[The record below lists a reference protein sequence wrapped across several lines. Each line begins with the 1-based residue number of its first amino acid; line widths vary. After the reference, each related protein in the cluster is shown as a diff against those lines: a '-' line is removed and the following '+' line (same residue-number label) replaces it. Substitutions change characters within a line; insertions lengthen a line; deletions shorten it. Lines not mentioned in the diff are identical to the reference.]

1 MSSDPLVSVVVPSYY
16 RNDLLRS
23 ALDSVEDQ
31 TYSNIET
38 IVVDDSGEAF
48 AESTA
53 AEYDV
58 TYIAHEENK
67 GSQGAR
73 NTALQEASGD
83 YIQLLDD
90 DDALHPEKIE
100 KQIELLES
108 SPDVGVA
115 YCGINNRR
123 GNDVLPTPRPDR
135 SSLERALR
143 IGWPTAV
150 NTALFI
156 DTDMMEKILPLQSRR
171 SADDI
176 GMKIELAQHTE
187 FDFVN
192 KVLVDIG
199 GSEGNMSG
207 NLGFVKDIEEMIE
220 EYDYLYDE
228 FPPEVRRAALCQA
241 YEWRC
246 YRTLNEQ
253 VWSASAIISILK
265 ANYYAEELEPK
276 LFGSAFASLFGKPGI
291 DFAAELYSKV
301 SQ

>member
-31 TYSNIET
+31 TYNNIET

-48 AESTA
+48 AESA
-53 AEYDV
+53 AADYDV
-58 TYIAHEENK
+58 TYIAHEQNR

-73 NTALQEASGD
+73 NTALREASGE
-83 YIQLLDD
+83 YVQLLDD
-90 DDALHPEKIE
+90 DDALYPEKIE
-100 KQIELLES
+100 KQVELLES

-150 NTALFI
+150 NTALLI
-156 DTDMMEKILPLQSRR
+156 DADVIEKIFPLQTRR

-187 FDFVN
+187 FDFVDE
-192 KVLVDIG
+192 VLVDIG

-207 NLGFVKDIEEMIE
+207 DIGFVKDIEEMIE
-220 EYDYLYDE
+220 EYDHLYDE
-228 FPPEVRRAALCQA
+228 FPPEVRRAALSQA

-276 LFGSAFASLFGKPGI
+276 LAGSTIASLFGKPGVDI
-291 DFAAELYSKV
+291 AAKVYSRLN
-301 SQ
+301 

>member
-23 ALDSVEDQ
+23 ALDSVGDQ
-31 TYSNIET
+31 TYDNIET
-38 IVVDDSGEAF
+38 IVVDDSGEAY
-48 AESTA
+48 AESAA

-58 TYIAHEENK
+58 TYIAHDENK

-73 NTALQEASGD
+73 NTALREAAGD
-83 YIQLLDD
+83 YVQLLDD
-90 DDALHPEKIE
+90 DDALYPAKIE
-100 KQIELLES
+100 KQVELLES

-123 GNDVLPTPRPDR
+123 SNDVFPTPRPEQ

-156 DTDMMEKILPLQSRR
+156 DGNVMESILPLQSRR

-199 GSEGNMSG
+199 GSDGNMSG
-207 NLGFVKDIEEMIE
+207 DIGFVKDIEEMIQ
-220 EYDYLYDE
+220 EYAHLYDQ
-228 FPPEVRRAALCQA
+228 FPPEVRRAALSQA
-241 YEWRC
+241 FEWRC
-246 YRTLNEQ
+246 YRTLNER

-265 ANYYAEELEPK
+265 ADYYAESLNAK
-276 LFGSAFASLFGKPGI
+276 LVGSTIASLFGRPGI
-291 DFAAELYSKV
+291 QAAAKV
-301 SQ
+301 YESLS